1 MCSNGTLAIDRW
13 AVTFGTVRRGL
24 GRAAA
29 CPVPSSLYQMDQP
42 SHHHN
47 GPSLYSFNVSIKG
60 LKCASWIKYSQPDG
74 ENFIRSMFSS
84 SIADM
89 TVTGVA
95 RLTGG
100 LKPDIYQQR
109 HRNDNAHSLN
119 TVTLLN
125 YHKSLRHN
133 HHQSL
138 IITIIIVL
146 YLMQTKHSQ

>member
-1 MCSNGTLAIDRW
+1 MI
-13 AVTFGTVRRGL
+13 
-24 GRAAA
+24 
-29 CPVPSSLYQMDQP
+29 
-42 SHHHN
+42 
-47 GPSLYSFNVSIKG
+47 
-60 LKCASWIKYSQPDG
+60 
-74 ENFIRSMFSS
+74 SS

-133 HHQSL
+133 HHHHQSL